1 MIAVEA
7 IDVEAINM
15 EAIDTVD
22 PGGGQIYNR
31 HREDQQS
38 IASADPGRGEMDA
51 P

>member
-22 PGGGQIYNR
+22 PGGA
-31 HREDQQS
+31 DLQS
-38 IASADPGRGEMDA
+38 T
-51 P
+51 